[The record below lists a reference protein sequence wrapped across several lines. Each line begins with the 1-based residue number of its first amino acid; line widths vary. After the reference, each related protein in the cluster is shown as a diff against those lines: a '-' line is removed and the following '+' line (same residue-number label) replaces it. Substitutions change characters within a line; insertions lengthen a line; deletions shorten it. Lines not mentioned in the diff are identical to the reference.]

1 MLMGI
6 GIMGV
11 IAVQIIWMNNAFK
24 IKNELFSRSVNEALN
39 SSVRKMES
47 RENLVFAKQMMN
59 LSKPEGKPNLK
70 QGDTKRIRSTRKN
83 RIDSIAKSNAAV
95 PSIADINIDS
105 LISHEFP
112 ASIVIQSPGFSAR
125 IENSQPVEDK
135 QFAEINKRML
145 KMRRQMQESFRQQ
158 RIMAENEMR
167 RFESD
172 PRTNPFEANR
182 NLSQEFDN
190 FFSSDPFA
198 WEEEVPPHPIE
209 RQKHIN
215 SKLQKKEKKQQQ
227 LAQINEFRLKENEI
241 QTQTDRMFME
251 LQNMKVGRHVD
262 PQEIKKIVRREL
274 QNRDV
279 LLNFEFAIA
288 DAGNIRYI
296 SNSTDKNTILSSPFS
311 VQLFPHDIIPKS
323 TRLLIFFP
331 NQKNYILKS
340 LNWLLIVSTVFSLLI
355 FVTFFLSIYFILRQ
369 KKISEMKADFLN
381 NMTHEF
387 KTPIATIGVAADSLL
402 NEKVINNQEKISYFT
417 NMIRKENHRMN
428 DHVEKILTIARLDRK
443 DLELHLQE
451 TDIHELIEKVVA
463 RFELHIK
470 SREGKIAMQLMAS
483 NPIVTTDSVHFA
495 SMLGNLIDNA
505 NKYSPESPDIVIST
519 KDANHGVIISVEDN
533 GIGMSSSVQ
542 QKIFDKFYRES
553 SGNVHNVKGFGLG
566 LSYVKAIIEANHG
579 SIDVFSEPGKGS
591 RFDVFIPYVIT
602 SKSTNQ

>member
-1 MLMGI
+1 MGI

-39 SSVRKMES
+39 SSINKFEF
-47 RENLVFAKQMMN
+47 RENMVFAKQMMN
-59 LSKPEGKPNLK
+59 LSRNDAKTDLK
-70 QGDTKRIRSTRKN
+70 QGNTPKTHSIPKTKF
-83 RIDSIAKSNAAV
+83 DSITRSNRT
-95 PSIADINIDS
+95 PPPIAELNIDS

-112 ASIVIQSPGFSAR
+112 ASIIIQSPGFSAR
-125 IENSQPVEDK
+125 IDNSQPFEDK
-135 QFAEINKRML
+135 QFEELQKRML
-145 KMRRQMQESFRQQ
+145 KMRRQIQESFRQQ
-158 RIMAENEMR
+158 SIIAENEMK

-172 PRTNPFEANR
+172 PHANPFEANK
-182 NLSQEFDN
+182 NLSRELEN
-190 FFSSDPFA
+190 SFSADPFS
-198 WEEEVPPHPIE
+198 WEEDLPRLP
-209 RQKHIN
+209 QKMPKHAT
-215 SKLQKKEKKQQQ
+215 SKYQRKKDKKQG
-227 LAQINEFRLKENEI
+227 LAQINKFRLKENEI

-251 LQNMKVGRHVD
+251 LQNMKVGRNVN

-279 LLNFEFAIA
+279 QLNFEFAIA
-288 DAGNIRYI
+288 DAGKIRYI
-296 SNSTDKNTILSSPFS
+296 SNAIDKNIILNSPFS

-340 LNWLLIVSTVFSLLI
+340 LNWLLIVSTIFSLLI
-355 FVTFFLSIYFILRQ
+355 FVTFFFSIYFILKQ

-402 NEKVINNQEKISYFT
+402 NQKVINNPEKISYFT

-428 DHVEKILTIARLDRK
+428 DHVEKILTIARLERK
-443 DLELHLQE
+443 NLELHLQE
-451 TDIHELIEKVVA
+451 TDIHELIKKVVT

-470 SREGKIAMQLMAS
+470 SREGKITTQLMAS

-505 NKYSPESPDIVIST
+505 NKYSPEAPEIVIST
-519 KDANHGVIISVEDN
+519 QDANLGVIISVEDK

-542 QKIFDKFYRES
+542 QKIFGKFYRES

-566 LSYVKAIIEANHG
+566 LSYVKAIVDANHG
-579 SIDVFSEPGKGS
+579 RIDVSSELGQGS
-591 RFDVFIPYVIT
+591 RFDVFIPYIVT
-602 SKSTNQ
+602 NKSTINE